1 MLREKS
7 KNIHSNLNPDER
19 LNRIAN
25 IINKGIYLYA
35 LKNDWFDKN
44 DQTKSDKK
52 KMTAEEEQ
60 IIQLVKKTGRITNN
74 DVQVLFGWHRN
85 TVSVKMKDM
94 VRMKLLIKN
103 GKGRHSYYC
112 VI

>member
-1 MLREKS
+1 MKIMREK
-7 KNIHSNLNPDER
+7 LTPEYR
-19 LNRIAN
+19 LRRIAN

-35 LKNDWFDKN
+35 LKNDWFDKK

-60 IIQLVKKTGRITNN
+60 IIQLAKKAGRITNN

-85 TVSVKMKDM
+85 TVSAKMKDM
-94 VRMKLLIKN
+94 VTKRLLIKK
-103 GKGRHSYYC
+103 GKGRHSFYE
-112 VI
+112 IA

>member
-1 MLREKS
+1 MHREIS
-7 KNIHSNLNPDER
+7 RNISSNLNPDER

-35 LKNDWFDKN
+35 LKNDWFDKK
-44 DQTKSDKK
+44 DQAKSDKR

-60 IIQLVKKTGRITNN
+60 IIQLVKKSGRITNN
-74 DVQVLFGWHRN
+74 DVQILFGWHRN
-85 TVSVKMKDM
+85 TVSAKIKDM
-94 VRMKLLIKN
+94 VRKKLLIKN